1 MAYTSEIEKLEA
13 RFRENPKGRNF
24 APLADAYR
32 KAGLIDNAIDLCQSG
47 LQFHPDYVS
56 GHIVHGRC
64 LVDKKDD
71 TGAEAVFRK
80 VLDLDPENILALK
93 VLAEIAERN
102 ERFGEAGEWLN
113 RLLLADPMN
122 GDAADGLSRVR
133 GKAAAQPPPPQ
144 PAAAEPAPP
153 ELELEPELAP
163 ELEPEPVAVEEPVA
177 TSFEQAEVAAPSG
190 PADVADASL
199 VVEHEELELK
209 PADAAAQRRLSIE
222 YMEGPFDSGISE
234 GPTAAMEKPEF
245 ELERTS
251 EPPAEAAIRPFDG
264 VDFDQV
270 EDMGPVEG
278 IVLDEQPELAPDP
291 EVQVEGLARTQYEGS
306 GMFRLDN
313 QPPPAAAELPE
324 ERPTSPV
331 ADLPLIMPDEVE
343 PPAAPWPEAARPS
356 RETEPLAAPP
366 VPAAAAPPPFR
377 LPDDDGA
384 ADTAALSQ
392 AEPVITETMA
402 ELYLRQGH
410 RDEALQVYQALSAQR
425 PDDARLRRK
434 VADLSAPP
442 RARAAGSGQSAG
454 AFLKGIL
461 SARPGAPPP
470 ALSPEPPTDQ
480 AAPSPATASD
490 APEEQA
496 NGPVERA
503 ELGSPAPGT
512 PTRPASDSISLDS
525 VFGEEGG
532 RGSMPAVPE
541 PPPEQPAKLPVASG
555 GFSFDDFFGTATVPG
570 AGAAGKPAGSRP
582 SRPSGRNR
590 SPEQEEDLDQFQA
603 WLKSLKA

>member
-13 RFRENPKGRNF
+13 RYRENPKGRNF

-32 KAGLIDNAIDLCQSG
+32 KAGLVDNAIELCQAG
-47 LQFHPDYVS
+47 LQLHPDYVS
-56 GHIVHGRC
+56 GHIVLGRC

-80 VLDLDPENILALK
+80 VLDLDPENILALR
-93 VLAEIAERN
+93 VLAEISERN
-102 ERFGEAGEWLN
+102 GRFGAAAEWLN

-122 GDAADGLSRVR
+122 GEAADGLSRVR
-133 GKAAAQPPPPQ
+133 GKAAAQPPPP
-144 PAAAEPAPP
+144 EPVP
-153 ELELEPELAP
+153 EEVAVPELA
-163 ELEPEPVAVEEPVA
+163 LEPEPEPITVEEPVA
-177 TSFEQAEVAAPSG
+177 TRLGQTDEKTAAAPA
-190 PADVADASL
+190 PDASL

-222 YMEGPFDSGISE
+222 YMEGPFDTGIAE
-234 GPTAAMEKPEF
+234 APTASMEKPEF

-251 EPPAEAAIRPFDG
+251 EPPAGASIQPFDG
-264 VDFDQV
+264 VDFQQV
-270 EDMGPVEG
+270 ADVGSVEG
-278 IVLDEQPELAPDP
+278 IVLDEESALAPDP

-313 QPPPAAAELPE
+313 APPSAPPSAPAEPT

-331 ADLPLIMPDEVE
+331 DDLPLIMPEEIDS
-343 PPAAPWPEAARPS
+343 PPAPWPDAARPS
-356 RETEPLAAPP
+356 RETEPLEALP
-366 VPAAAAPPPFR
+366 VPVAAAAPLPFR

-392 AEPVITETMA
+392 AEPVVTETMA

-410 RDEALQVYQALSAQR
+410 REEALQVYQALAAQR
-425 PDDARLRRK
+425 PGDARLRRK
-434 VADLSAPP
+434 VAELSAPP
-442 RARAAGSGQSAG
+442 QRGRTSGSGQTAG

-461 SARPGAPPP
+461 SARPGAPVLAPEP
-470 ALSPEPPTDQ
+470 EPEPPPMDL
-480 AAPSPATASD
+480 APSPAD
-490 APEEQA
+490 APQAQA
-496 NGPVERA
+496 NGPVGRLEPEA
-503 ELGSPAPGT
+503 PAPGT
-512 PTRPASDSISLDS
+512 PTRPASDTISLDS
-525 VFGEEGG
+525 VFGDEGG
-532 RGSMPAVPE
+532 HGSVPALPDAA
-541 PPPEQPAKLPVASG
+541 PAQPARLPVASG
-555 GFSFDDFFGTATVPG
+555 GFSFDDFFGTAAVPS

>member
-13 RFRENPKGRNF
+13 RYRENPKGRNF

-32 KAGLIDNAIDLCQSG
+32 KAGLIDNAIELCQAG
-47 LQFHPDYVS
+47 LQLHPDYVS

-93 VLAEIAERN
+93 VLAEISERN
-102 ERFGEAGEWLN
+102 ERFGEAAEWLN

-133 GKAAAQPPPPQ
+133 GKAAAQPPPP
-144 PAAAEPAPP
+144 EPEPV
-153 ELELEPELAP
+153 ELAVPELA
-163 ELEPEPVAVEEPVA
+163 LEPEPVTVEEPVA
-177 TSFEQAEVAAPSG
+177 MLVQQSDEPENPPPARDAP
-190 PADVADASL
+190 L

-222 YMEGPFDSGISE
+222 YMEGPFDAGISE

-251 EPPAEAAIRPFDG
+251 EPPAEAAIQPFDG
-264 VDFDQV
+264 VDFNQV
-270 EDMGPVEG
+270 ADVGPVEG
-278 IVLDEQPELAPDP
+278 IVLEEEPAPTPDP

-306 GMFRLDN
+306 GMFRLDD
-313 QPPPAAAELPE
+313 QPPPEAAEPPE

-331 ADLPLIMPDEVE
+331 ADLPLIMPEEIDSS
-343 PPAAPWPEAARPS
+343 PPPWPEAARPS
-356 RETEPLAAPP
+356 RETEPLEAPP
-366 VPAAAAPPPFR
+366 VPMAAAAPLPLR

-384 ADTAALSQ
+384 ADTATLSQ
-392 AEPVITETMA
+392 AEPVVTETMA

-410 RDEALQVYQALSAQR
+410 REDALEVYQALSAQR

-434 VADLSAPP
+434 VAELSAPP
-442 RARAAGSGQSAG
+442 SRGRTSGSGQTAG

-461 SARPGAPPP
+461 SARPGAPAPML
-470 ALSPEPPTDQ
+470 APEPPPTDQ
-480 AAPSPATASD
+480 PPAPASD
-490 APEEQA
+490 AAEGQA
-496 NGPVERA
+496 NGPPDRA
-503 ELGSPAPGT
+503 EPESPAPGT

-532 RGSMPAVPE
+532 RGSVPALPE
-541 PPPEQPAKLPVASG
+541 PAPEQPARLPVASG
-555 GFSFDDFFGTATVPG
+555 GFSFDDFFGTTTVPASG
-570 AGAAGKPAGSRP
+570 SAGKAPGSRP

>member
-13 RFRENPKGRNF
+13 RYRENPKGRNF

-32 KAGLIDNAIDLCQSG
+32 KAGLIDNAIELCQTG
-47 LQFHPDYVS
+47 LQLHPDYVS

-102 ERFGEAGEWLN
+102 ERFADAAEWLN
-113 RLLLADPMN
+113 RLLMADPMN

-133 GKAAAQPPPPQ
+133 GKAAAQPPPPK
-144 PAAAEPAPP
+144 PEPEAVP
-153 ELELEPELAP
+153 LPELA
-163 ELEPEPVAVEEPVA
+163 LEPDMASEPLGEPAATLLEETARETIPVPA
-177 TSFEQAEVAAPSG
+177 SDAP
-190 PADVADASL
+190 L
-199 VVEHEELELK
+199 VVEHEELEIK

-222 YMEGPFDSGISE
+222 YMEGPFDAGIAE
-234 GPTAAMEKPEF
+234 APTTSMERPEF
-245 ELERTS
+245 EVERTS
-251 EPPAEAAIRPFDG
+251 EPPPRAGIETYDA
-264 VDFDQV
+264 VDFNQV
-270 EDMGPVEG
+270 ADVGAVEG
-278 IVLDEQPELAPDP
+278 IVLDEEPALEPDP

-306 GMFRLDN
+306 GMFRLADEA
-313 QPPPAAAELPE
+313 PPAHAEPAPAESPE

-331 ADLPLIMPDEVE
+331 ADLPLIMPEE
-343 PPAAPWPEAARPS
+343 AEPAAADAPWLEAARPS
-356 RETEPLAAPP
+356 RETEPLPTPP
-366 VPAAAAPPPFR
+366 LR

-392 AEPVITETMA
+392 AEPVVTETLA

-410 RDEALQVYQALSAQR
+410 RDEALQVYEALSSQR
-425 PDDARLRRK
+425 PDDARLRQK
-434 VADLSAPP
+434 VAQLSAPP
-442 RARAAGSGQSAG
+442 PRRWSGSGQTAG

-470 ALSPEPPTDQ
+470 RLTPEPAPQDQ
-480 AAPSPATASD
+480 AAPPDATDLEATAP
-490 APEEQA
+490 PEMA
-496 NGPVERA
+496 GPE
-503 ELGSPAPGT
+503 SPAPGT

-525 VFGEEGG
+525 VFGEEGA
-532 RGSMPAVPE
+532 RGSVPALAE
-541 PPPEQPAKLPVASG
+541 SAPEQPARLPVASG
-555 GFSFDDFFGTATVPG
+555 GFSFDDFFGTAAVP
-570 AGAAGKPAGSRP
+570 APGAAGKPAGSRP